1 MNRERKLL
9 IAKCGVVLAVIP
21 VFLYSYEF
29 GPDPGYCGVP
39 GENGTCAQSGCH
51 VGTANS
57 GQGSVSVAFPNGLTY
72 APGVKQHLVVTVADS
87 ATTQQS
93 WGFQLTARSATNP
106 QSQAGTF
113 VPTDAYTQVLCAS
126 TSLIQG
132 TCGSSAPLA
141 YIEHTLTGVQ
151 KALGH
156 SGSWTYEF
164 DWTPPASS
172 SGNITIYVAGN
183 AGLPVQPFTANG
195 AHIYTKTY
203 TLTPGA
209 APTGPAID
217 ATLSVQNQTSGPNTP
232 GQPVAPG
239 SLVAI
244 YGTNF
249 ASANA
254 SATTLPLG
262 TNLSNVSVS
271 FGGIPAPMVGIAHG
285 LTIGGKTVDQINAIV
300 PWKVPTG
307 STQVVVTSN
316 NVSSAAVTVPI
327 SLTSPGIFYIATDS
341 GGVNRPLVYN
351 NSDYT
356 FSYPA
361 GIFGTRASGGLDSRP
376 ASIANDAVV
385 IWATGL
391 GPVTVP
397 FPDGA
402 PPLDAKGNF
411 VESDTLTV
419 PVVLVG
425 GKQAKVTF
433 SGLAQYPS
441 IYQVNIQ
448 LDPATPT
455 GNAVPIQIQMNGTT
469 TTDQLKIAVTN

>member
-1 MNRERKLL
+1 M
-9 IAKCGVVLAVIP
+9 IAKCGVVLAVVP

-72 APGVKQHLVVTVADS
+72 APGVKQHLVVTIADS
-87 ATTQQS
+87 AATQQS

-113 VPTDAYTQVLCAS
+113 TPTDTYTQVLCAS
-126 TSLIQG
+126 SSLIQG
-132 TCGSSAPLA
+132 SCGSSAPLA
-141 YIEHTLTGVQ
+141 YIEHTLAGVQ

-172 SGNITIYVAGN
+172 SGNITIYLAGN

-209 APTGPAID
+209 PPTGPAID
-217 ATLSVQNQTSGPNTP
+217 ATLGVQNQTSGPNTP

-249 ASANA
+249 ASANS

-262 TNLSNVSVS
+262 PNLSNVSVT

-285 LTIGGKTVDQINAIV
+285 LTIGSKTVDQINAIV

-316 NVSSAAVTVPI
+316 NVASAPVTVQI
-327 SLTSPGIFYIATDS
+327 ATTSPGIFYIATDS

-356 FSYPA
+356 FAYPA

-402 PPLDAKGNF
+402 PPADAKGNF
-411 VESDTLTV
+411 VESDTATQ

-455 GNAVPIQIQMNGTT
+455 GSAVPIQIQMNGTT